1 MLFDVAS
8 LTKVVGTTTVILQLV
23 EEGKIILD
31 QSLQTYY
38 PSFQDSNITIRH
50 LLTHTADLQGYIPNR
65 DQLNAQEL
73 KDAYN
78 HSFHAGKAMGEKV
91 VYTDAGTILLGFML
105 EEMFQQSMIEIL
117 SERVLL
123 PLGMNESTF
132 LPKNPLNC
140 VPTEL
145 HEQRGLIRGTT
156 HDPKAFVLRE
166 HAGNAGLFSNV
177 YDLTKFVRMYLNRG
191 SYHNHQFLKK
201 RQLICY

>member
-1 MLFDVAS
+1 
-8 LTKVVGTTTVILQLV
+8 
-23 EEGKIILD
+23 
-31 QSLQTYY
+31 
-38 PSFQDSNITIRH
+38 
-50 LLTHTADLQGYIPNR
+50 ADLQGYIPNR

-78 HSFHAGKAMGEKV
+78 HSFHAGKAIGKKV

-140 VPTEL
+140 VPTE
-145 HEQRGLIRGTT
+145 
-156 HDPKAFVLRE
+156 
-166 HAGNAGLFSNV
+166 
-177 YDLTKFVRMYLNRG
+177 
-191 SYHNHQFLKK
+191 
-201 RQLICY
+201 

>member
-1 MLFDVAS
+1 MLGLAQVKPTKEQLTSAMLFDVAS

-78 HSFHAGKAMGEKV
+78 HSFHAGKAIGKKSSIQM
-91 VYTDAGTILLGFML
+91 
-105 EEMFQQSMIEIL
+105 Q
-117 SERVLL
+117 
-123 PLGMNESTF
+123 
-132 LPKNPLNC
+132 
-140 VPTEL
+140 
-145 HEQRGLIRGTT
+145 
-156 HDPKAFVLRE
+156 
-166 HAGNAGLFSNV
+166 GLF
-177 YDLTKFVRMYLNRG
+177 Y
-191 SYHNHQFLKK
+191 
-201 RQLICY
+201 

>member
-1 MLFDVAS
+1 MMKKGVFSGASFCFIEGEKEESNCWGLAQVKPTKEQLTSAMLFDVAS

-78 HSFHAGKAMGEKV
+78 HSFHAGKAIGKKSCLYRCRNYFIRLYV
-91 VYTDAGTILLGFML
+91 
-105 EEMFQQSMIEIL
+105 
-117 SERVLL
+117 RR
-123 PLGMNESTF
+123 N
-132 LPKNPLNC
+132 
-140 VPTEL
+140 VPAIND
-145 HEQRGLIRGTT
+145 RNFI
-156 HDPKAFVLRE
+156 
-166 HAGNAGLFSNV
+166 
-177 YDLTKFVRMYLNRG
+177 
-191 SYHNHQFLKK
+191 
-201 RQLICY
+201 

>member
-78 HSFHAGKAMGEKV
+78 HSFHAGKAIGKKSSIQM
-91 VYTDAGTILLGFML
+91 
-105 EEMFQQSMIEIL
+105 Q
-117 SERVLL
+117 
-123 PLGMNESTF
+123 
-132 LPKNPLNC
+132 
-140 VPTEL
+140 
-145 HEQRGLIRGTT
+145 
-156 HDPKAFVLRE
+156 
-166 HAGNAGLFSNV
+166 GLF
-177 YDLTKFVRMYLNRG
+177 Y
-191 SYHNHQFLKK
+191 
-201 RQLICY
+201 